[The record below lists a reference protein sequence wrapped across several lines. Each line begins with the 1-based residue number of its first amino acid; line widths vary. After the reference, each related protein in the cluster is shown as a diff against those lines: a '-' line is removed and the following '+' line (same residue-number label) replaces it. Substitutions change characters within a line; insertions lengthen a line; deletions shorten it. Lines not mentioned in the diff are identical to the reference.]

1 MTITEN
7 LRTFITTEAL
17 KTGIPDNFDDDYNLI
32 DSGIM
37 DSLFMMNLVTFIEQQ
52 YQISFG
58 MNEMIPK
65 NFQSINALAAFIAS
79 KQ

>member
-7 LRTFITTEAL
+7 LRDFITTEAL
-17 KTGIPDNFDDDYNLI
+17 KTGIPDNFDDNYNLI

-65 NFQSINALAAFIAS
+65 NFESINALAMFIAS

>member
-7 LRTFITTEAL
+7 LRDFITTEAL
-17 KTGIPDNFDDDYNLI
+17 KTGIPDNFDDNYNLI

-65 NFQSINALAAFIAS
+65 NFQSINALAMFIAS

>member
-1 MTITEN
+1 MTIIEN
-7 LRTFITTEAL
+7 LRSFIISEAL
-17 KTGIPDNFDDDYNLI
+17 KAGIPDNFDNDYNLI

-37 DSLFMMNLVTFIEQQ
+37 DSLFMMNLVTFVEQH

-79 KQ
+79 KT

>member
-1 MTITEN
+1 MTIIEN
-7 LRTFITTEAL
+7 LRSFIISEAL
-17 KTGIPDNFDDDYNLI
+17 KAGIPDNFDNDYNLI
-32 DSGIM
+32 NSGIM
-37 DSLFMMNLVTFIEQQ
+37 DSLFMMNLVTFVEQH

-79 KQ
+79 KT